1 MTPTSGTVDSAD
13 TTFTNNFSSE
23 VTKEFDM
30 DASFTETFS
39 QENTISTGFST
50 SASFSIEEGV
60 EGIAKATES
69 FSIEAHV
76 DASSTKA

>member
-1 MTPTSGTVDSAD
+1 
-13 TTFTNNFSSE
+13 
-23 VTKEFDM
+23 M

-76 DASSTKA
+76 DASTTKA